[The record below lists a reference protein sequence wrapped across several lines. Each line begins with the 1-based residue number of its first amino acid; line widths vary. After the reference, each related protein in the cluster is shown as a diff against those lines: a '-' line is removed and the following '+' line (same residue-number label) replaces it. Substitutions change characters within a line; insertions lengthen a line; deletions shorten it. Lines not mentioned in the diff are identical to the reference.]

1 MALNKEK
8 VMILVQ
14 RRLSLIQGISRL
26 TAELADAL
34 SRRDEVSVN
43 MLLQMRADEMGKLDE
58 CMEEIWKTGEESVSE
73 TEELRHLL
81 TCDPFRATA
90 GPGYEERK
98 IFEIRQKTQ
107 ALIKKLQ
114 EEDRKINRSVAGNQ
128 SFYD

>member
-58 CMEEIWKTGEESVSE
+58 CM
-73 TEELRHLL
+73 
-81 TCDPFRATA
+81 
-90 GPGYEERK
+90 
-98 IFEIRQKTQ
+98 
-107 ALIKKLQ
+107 
-114 EEDRKINRSVAGNQ
+114 
-128 SFYD
+128 

>member
-43 MLLQMRADEMGKLDE
+43 MLLQMRAWRKSGRQGK
-58 CMEEIWKTGEESVSE
+58 KAS
-73 TEELRHLL
+73 LRQ
-81 TCDPFRATA
+81 R
-90 GPGYEERK
+90 
-98 IFEIRQKTQ
+98 
-107 ALIKKLQ
+107 
-114 EEDRKINRSVAGNQ
+114 N
-128 SFYD
+128 

>member
-14 RRLSLIQGISRL
+14 RRLSILQGISRL

-58 CMEEIWKTGEESVSE
+58 CMEEVWKTGEGSASDI
-73 TEELRHLL
+73 EELRQLM
-81 TCDPFRATA
+81 TCDPFREAD

-107 ALIKKLQ
+107 TLIKKLQ